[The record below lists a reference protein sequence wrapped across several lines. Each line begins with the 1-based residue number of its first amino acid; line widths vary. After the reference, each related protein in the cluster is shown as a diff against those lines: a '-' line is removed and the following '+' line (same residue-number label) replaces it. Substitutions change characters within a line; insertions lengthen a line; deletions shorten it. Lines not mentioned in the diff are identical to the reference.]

1 MKKLGKKT
9 IHIAASRGK
18 RWLYYAIACLGASLL
33 VLAGN
38 LLDESLGTKLIGPGV
53 RLVLAWTAFSMAR
66 QSGLWSIKEEGA
78 LGSVWLIPAGI
89 AFLLYLFFY
98 GGLPGL
104 KTGAE
109 PILLA
114 VIGALSAALWEE
126 IFFRFWGSLVFEE
139 ADRYRVGDFLLLA
152 LLFGAMHLTGLI
164 ASPLPQ
170 VLIQVTFAVLS
181 ALFFQTLYHLSRSLR
196 LVIGLHFLLNLTLLL
211 SQLLVP
217 AEGRFF
223 PSLTAIAPLVI
234 GANFALAA
242 AVMARR
248 HPVFKERGKGLLARL
263 LKR

>member
-18 RWLYYAIACLGASLL
+18 RWLYYAIACVGASLL
-33 VLAGN
+33 VLAGS
-38 LLDESLGTKLIGPGV
+38 LLDESLGTRLIGPVV

-78 LGSVWLIPAGI
+78 LPSLWLIPAGV
-89 AFLLYLFFY
+89 ALFLYLFFY
-98 GGLPGL
+98 GGLPGM
-104 KTGAE
+104 KSGAE

-139 ADRYRVGDFLLLA
+139 EDRYRVGDFLLLA

-164 ASPLPQ
+164 GSPLPQ
-170 VLIQVTFAVLS
+170 VLIQVVFAVLS

-196 LVIGLHFLLNLTLLL
+196 LVIGLHFLLNITVWL

-217 AEGRFF
+217 EESHFF
-223 PSLTAIAPLVI
+223 PSLTALAPLVI
-234 GANFALAA
+234 GAYFALAA

-248 HPVFKERGKGLLARL
+248 HPVIKETGQGLLSKL
-263 LKR
+263 IKR